1 MLNPRLFL
9 TLIVSVVTIVMVGCG
24 QPATAPTPAAL
35 PIAPVIAASEL
46 VIGLNRLPFGLLQ
59 GGVPLNDPDLTLGVT
74 LYYVGPDGDRTKPVS
89 TTQAVYRGQGLP
101 VGLYV
106 AYATFDR
113 AGGWEAEITV
123 PQPNG
128 TQTNRIR
135 LDVSER
141 AFAPMVGDRAI
152 PSRNLTAA
160 DVPSLDQ
167 LTSDPR
173 PDPDFYRMTIADAIN
188 AGKPFVVSFAT
199 PGYCQTAVCAPNMAV
214 LKQLKSEFGDQVNF
228 IHVEVYPY
236 PFGESFQ
243 QARTVDAMKE
253 WNLRTEPWTFLV
265 DRQGIIQARYEGGIT
280 FAELRPAVAQ
290 LAAGQPIN
298 PAP

>member
-1 MLNPRLFL
+1 MTRQHPSLFL
-9 TLIVSVVTIVMVGCG
+9 IATLLMLVVVGCG
-24 QPATAPTPAAL
+24 QPAATPTRAAL

-46 VIGLNRLPFGLLQ
+46 VVGVNRLPFGLLQ
-59 GGVPLNDPDLTLGVT
+59 GGVPLNNPDLTLDVT
-74 LYYVGPDGDRTKPVS
+74 LYYVGPGGDRTKPVA

-113 AGGWEAEITV
+113 AGGWEAEITI
-123 PQPNG
+123 PQTDGP
-128 TQTNRIR
+128 QSSRIR

-152 PSRNLTAA
+152 PVQNLTAA
-160 DVPSLDQ
+160 DVPALDQ

-173 PDPDFYRMTIADAIN
+173 PDPDFYQMTIAEAMN

-214 LKQLKSEFGDQVNF
+214 LKQLKSEFGDRVNF

-243 QARTVDAMKE
+243 QARMVDAMKE

-265 DRQGIIQARYEGGIT
+265 DRDGIIQARYEGGIT
-280 FAELRPAVAQ
+280 FAELRPAIAQ
-290 LAAGQPIN
+290 LAEGQPVS

>member
-1 MLNPRLFL
+1 M
-9 TLIVSVVTIVMVGCG
+9 TGCG
-24 QPATAPTPAAL
+24 NQTTVNTPEAAPV
-35 PIAPVIAASEL
+35 APVIAASEL

-59 GGVPLNDPDLTLGVT
+59 GGVPLNDPNLQLDIK
-74 LYYVGPDGDRTKPVS
+74 LYYVGPGGDRSTPVA
-89 TTQAVYRGQGLP
+89 TTQAIYRGQGLP

-106 AYATFDR
+106 AYANLDR
-113 AGGWEAEITV
+113 AGGWEAEITI
-123 PQPNG
+123 PQASGP
-128 TQTNRIR
+128 QVSRIR

-141 AFAPMVGDRAI
+141 AFAPMVGDKAI
-152 PSRNLTAA
+152 PSRNLTAG

-173 PDPDFYRMTIADAIN
+173 PDPDFYRMTIADAL
-188 AGKPFVVSFAT
+188 ASGKPFVVSFAT

-214 LKQLKSEFGDQVNF
+214 LKQLKNEFGDRVNF

-243 QARTVDAMKE
+243 QARLVPAMQE

-265 DRQGIIQARYEGGIT
+265 DGNGVIQARYEGGIT
-280 FAELRPAVAQ
+280 FDELRPAIAQ
-290 LAAGQPIN
+290 LATGQTVN
-298 PAP
+298 PMP

>member
-1 MLNPRLFL
+1 MKQSRFYLLAIVIAVIL
-9 TLIVSVVTIVMVGCG
+9 TGCG
-24 QPATAPTPAAL
+24 QQVAEPTPATA

-46 VIGLNRLPFGLLQ
+46 VVGVNRLPFGLLQ
-59 GGVPLNDPDLTLGVT
+59 GGVPLNDPNLSLGVT
-74 LYYVGPDGDRTKPVS
+74 LFYVGPGGDRATPVA

-106 AYATFDR
+106 AYANLDR
-113 AGGWEAEITV
+113 PGGWEAEITI
-123 PQPNG
+123 PQTG
-128 TQTNRIR
+128 GSQVSRIR

-141 AFAPMVGDRAI
+141 AFAPMVGDKAI

-173 PDPDFYRMTIADAIN
+173 PDPDFYQMTIADAL
-188 AGKPFVVSFAT
+188 ASGKPFVVSFAT

-214 LKQLKSEFGDQVNF
+214 LKQLKSEFGDRVNF
-228 IHVEVYPY
+228 LHVEVYPY

-243 QARTVDAMKE
+243 QARLVPAMQE
-253 WNLRTEPWTFLV
+253 WQLRTEPWTFLV
-265 DRQGIIQARYEGGIT
+265 DGEGVIQARYEGGIT
-280 FAELRPAVAQ
+280 FDELRPAIAQ
-290 LAAGQPIN
+290 LAAGQPVTLV
-298 PAP
+298 P